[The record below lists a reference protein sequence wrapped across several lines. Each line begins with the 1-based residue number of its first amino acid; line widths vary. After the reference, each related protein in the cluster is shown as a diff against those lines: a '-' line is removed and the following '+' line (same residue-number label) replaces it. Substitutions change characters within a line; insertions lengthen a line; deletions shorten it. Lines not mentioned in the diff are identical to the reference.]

1 MNISFDNKNVLVTG
15 ASRGIGK
22 ATSEIFADSGANVI
36 VHYRKN
42 NDKAE
47 KIVKQLKG
55 DGHRITCADISDPE
69 QVRKMVDDVIQTHE
83 KIDILVNNAGIYEEV
98 NFEGMDYK
106 EWIASWKRTID
117 LNLTGLSNL
126 SFLVARTMIKKDGGK
141 IINVSSR
148 GAFRGEPTAFAYG
161 ASKAGVNAF
170 GQSLAKALAPSG
182 VYVYT
187 VAPGWV
193 DTDMAQPGLKSEQG
207 DSIKAQSPLKRVAQ
221 PEEIARAILYLASEG
236 TEYMTGCILDVNGA
250 SYLRT

>member
-1 MNISFDNKNVLVTG
+1 MDISFKDKNVLVTG

-22 ATSEIFADSGANVI
+22 ATSEMFADSGANVI

-42 NDKAE
+42 KDKAE
-47 KIVKQLKG
+47 KVVKQLKG
-55 DGHRITCADISDPE
+55 KDHRIACADISDPE
-69 QVRKMVDDVIQTHE
+69 QVRTMVNDILLTHD

-98 NFEGMDYK
+98 GFEEMDYE

-117 LNLTGLSNL
+117 VNLTGISNL
-126 SFLVARTMIKKDGGK
+126 SFLVARTMMKKGWGK

-193 DTDMAQPGLKSEQG
+193 DTDMAKPGLKGKKG

-221 PEEIARAILYLASEG
+221 PGEIARAILYLASEG